1 MVKDNLRFV
10 IAAAALAGTGLAAFP
25 QIAHA
30 QVDDARM
37 RKIEAE
43 VRALQR
49 KVFPGGDGR
58 FFESQPAAGATT
70 GTGLPVATT
79 PVTDMLARVDAI
91 ENQLRQLTSQVET
104 NTNALARLSAEIE
117 RFHPEVLQS
126 RAATVVAPPVS
137 ESASPQAVPVSP
149 SSVAGTT
156 GAVAGATP
164 APLPATTVPAPLPPK
179 APATVP
185 AAAVTPAPAPAP
197 KPAAGPSS
205 ERLARVQAITK
216 PATGDAGDD
225 EYSYGFRLWDAKLYP
240 EAQQQLRMVVDKYPG
255 HSRISYARN
264 LLGRAYLDDGKP
276 NEAAPWFL
284 KNYQADKGGARA
296 GDSLLYLAEAM
307 IAAKDTSR
315 ACIALAEFGETYPAL
330 ATGRL
335 QSEYESN
342 RSKVTCK

>member
-10 IAAAALAGTGLAAFP
+10 IAAVALAGTGLVAVP

-58 FFESQPAAGATT
+58 FFESQPATGATPAS
-70 GTGLPVATT
+70 TGLPPATT
-79 PVTDMLARVDAI
+79 PVTDMLARVDSI
-91 ENQLRQLTSQVET
+91 ESQLRQLTAQVET

-117 RFHPEVLQS
+117 RFHPEVTQL
-126 RAATVVAPPVS
+126 RAAAVVAPPVPADS
-137 ESASPQAVPVSP
+137 SPQAVPVSA
-149 SSVAGTT
+149 SSAAMTS
-156 GAVAGATP
+156 GAVSTAAPAP
-164 APLPATTVPAPLPPK
+164 APLPARAPTT
-179 APATVP
+179 T
-185 AAAVTPAPAPAP
+185 AAAVTPTKVAAAAPV
-197 KPAAGPSS
+197 AGPSA

-225 EYSYGFRLWDAKLYP
+225 EYSYGFRLWDAGLYP
-240 EAQQQLRMVVDKYPG
+240 EAQQQLRMMVEKYPS

-284 KNYQADKGGARA
+284 KNYQADKEGARA
-296 GDSLLYLAEAM
+296 GDSLLFLAEAM

-335 QSEYESN
+335 QSQYESD
-342 RSKVTCK
+342 RRKVTCK